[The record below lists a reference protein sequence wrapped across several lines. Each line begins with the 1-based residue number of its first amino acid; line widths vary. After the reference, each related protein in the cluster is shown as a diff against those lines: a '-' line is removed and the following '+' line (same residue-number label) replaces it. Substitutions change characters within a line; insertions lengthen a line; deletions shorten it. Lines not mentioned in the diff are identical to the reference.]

1 MKFLLDHDVPD
12 ALSYVLEQLG
22 HDVTLLRKAC
32 LAILATK
39 LSSSSPTSM
48 VACY

>member
-12 ALSYVLEQLG
+12 ARSYFLEELG

-39 LSSSSPTSM
+39 LSSSLPTSV
-48 VACY
+48 VARY